1 MLFIIVQKKI
11 KVYTFVHKGIILLP
25 NNDIRLEF
33 QDNETKNIIDVSEMF
48 HDNKLLVIGQIDTIE
63 ESTNIS
69 ELPKIG
75 VISKINHKVKLP
87 NGNIRVTISGI
98 SRAYVHEYMNLNNKL
113 DSLECITSEILENK
127 PDVATE
133 PIILKKLYNEFE
145 KHIRIVPY
153 ITNSILST
161 LVTVKTLS
169 QMTDIIANQISST
182 NERLNEYLLT
192 FDINTRVEMVLKDI
206 YQEQEMYKIEKE
218 LEQKVKKSIDNS
230 QKEYFLREKIKV
242 IREELGDVSSKDE
255 EIDSLREKLNVLD
268 APKHIKDRLNN
279 EIRKLD
285 SLTNLSPEINVVRTY
300 IDWLFD
306 LPWNSVTTD
315 NDDLRD
321 VKKKFDE
328 SHYGLEKVKE
338 RIIEYLA
345 VKKVKGNMNGPI
357 ICLVGPPGVG
367 KTSLAF
373 SVAHAM
379 NRKFTKISV
388 GGLHDECEIIGH
400 RRSYLGAEPGRIIQ
414 GLKKAG
420 SSNPVFLIDEIDK
433 MTKDIKGDPASA
445 LLDVLDPEQNKCFRD
460 NYIEEEIDLSNV
472 MFLATANYIE
482 DIPEALRDRLEIIRL
497 SGYTEFEKL
506 DIVKTH
512 LLKKICDEHGLN
524 YEKINIS
531 DNVILKIIRNYT
543 KEAGVRELERQL
555 ATIVRKIITKLVM
568 NNIKIDRINILEK
581 DLEKYLGKIKFLD
594 SEAMDVS
601 QIGVV
606 NGLAYTQFG
615 GDTLPIEVNYFKGN
629 GNLVLTGSLGDVMK
643 ESAQIALSYIKAN
656 YKKFKIDY
664 EKLTSNDIHIH
675 VPEGATPKDGP
686 SAGVTLTTALISA
699 FSNLKI
705 DKTLAMTGEIT
716 LRGKV
721 LPIGGL
727 KEKSMGAYR
736 NGIKRIIIPKEN
748 IRDLDD
754 VPTEVKRCME
764 YIPVSTYDDIYK
776 VIKESEREIVHV

>member
-1 MLFIIVQKKI
+1 MKKI
-11 KVYTFVHKGIILLP
+11 NLPVIVLKGIILLP

-87 NGNIRVTISGI
+87 NGNIRITISGI

-255 EIDSLREKLNVLD
+255 EIDSLREKLNALD

-754 VPTEVKRCME
+754 VPTEVKKCME

>member
-1 MLFIIVQKKI
+1 MKKI
-11 KVYTFVHKGIILLP
+11 NLPVIVLKGIILLP

-255 EIDSLREKLNVLD
+255 EIDGLREKLNALD

-345 VKKVKGNMNGPI
+345 VKKVKDNMNGPI

-388 GGLHDECEIIGH
+388 GGLHDECEIK
-400 RRSYLGAEPGRIIQ
+400 

-754 VPTEVKRCME
+754 VPTEVKKCME

-776 VIKESEREIVHV
+776 VIKESEREIIHV

>member
-1 MLFIIVQKKI
+1 MKKI
-11 KVYTFVHKGIILLP
+11 NLPVIVLKGIILLP

-98 SRAYVHEYMNLNNKL
+98 SRAYVHEYMNLN
-113 DSLECITSEILENK
+113 NK

-255 EIDSLREKLNVLD
+255 EIDGLREKLNALD

-345 VKKVKGNMNGPI
+345 VKKVKDNMNGPI

-754 VPTEVKRCME
+754 VPTEVKKCME

-776 VIKESEREIVHV
+776 VIKESEREIIHV

>member
-1 MLFIIVQKKI
+1 MKKI
-11 KVYTFVHKGIILLP
+11 NLPVIVLKGIILLP

-255 EIDSLREKLNVLD
+255 EIDSLREKLNALD

-388 GGLHDECEIIGH
+388 GGLHDESEIIGH

-754 VPTEVKRCME
+754 VPTEVKKCME

-776 VIKESEREIVHV
+776 VIKESEREIIHV

>member
-1 MLFIIVQKKI
+1 MKKI
-11 KVYTFVHKGIILLP
+11 NLPVIVLKGIILLP

-255 EIDSLREKLNVLD
+255 EIDSLREKLNALD

-568 NNIKIDRINILEK
+568 NNTKIDRINILEK

>member
-1 MLFIIVQKKI
+1 MKKI
-11 KVYTFVHKGIILLP
+11 NLPVIVLKGIILLP

-255 EIDSLREKLNVLD
+255 EIDSLREKLNALD

-321 VKKKFDE
+321 VKKKFNE

-754 VPTEVKRCME
+754 VPTEVKKCME

-776 VIKESEREIVHV
+776 VIKESEREIIHV

>member
-1 MLFIIVQKKI
+1 MKKI
-11 KVYTFVHKGIILLP
+11 NLPVIVLKGIILLP

-242 IREELGDVSSKDE
+242 IREELGDVSSKEE
-255 EIDSLREKLNVLD
+255 EIDSLREKLNTLD

-568 NNIKIDRINILEK
+568 NNIRIDRINILEK

-776 VIKESEREIVHV
+776 VIKESEREIIHV

>member
-1 MLFIIVQKKI
+1 MKKI
-11 KVYTFVHKGIILLP
+11 NLPVIVLKGIILLP

-255 EIDSLREKLNVLD
+255 EIDSLREKLNALD

-568 NNIKIDRINILEK
+568 NNIRIDRINILEK

>member
-1 MLFIIVQKKI
+1 MKKI
-11 KVYTFVHKGIILLP
+11 NLPVMVLKGIILLP

-33 QDNETKNIIDVSEMF
+33 KDNETKNIVDVSEMF
-48 HDNKLLVIGQIDTIE
+48 HDNRLLIIGQIDTVE
-63 ESTNIS
+63 ESTRIND
-69 ELPKIG
+69 LPKVG
-75 VISKINHKVKLP
+75 VISKICHKVKLP

-98 SRAYVHEYMNLNNKL
+98 SRAYVHEYMNLNNNL
-113 DSLECITSEILENK
+113 ESLECIVSEVLENK

-133 PIILKKLYNEFE
+133 PVILKKLYNEFE
-145 KHIRIVPY
+145 NHIRIVPY

-161 LVTVKTLS
+161 LVSVKTLS
-169 QMTDIIANQISST
+169 QMTDIIANQVSST

-218 LEQKVKKSIDNS
+218 LEQKVKKSIDTG

-242 IREELGDVSSKDE
+242 IREELGDLNSKDE
-255 EIDSLREKLNVLD
+255 EIDELRVKLDNLD
-268 APKHIKDRLNN
+268 APNHIKERLNN

-285 SLTNLSPEINVVRTY
+285 SLTSLSPEVNVVRTY

-306 LPWNSVTTD
+306 LPWNIETIDSE
-315 NDDLRD
+315 DLRD
-321 VKKKFDE
+321 VKAKFDE

-345 VKKVKGNMNGPI
+345 VKKMKGNMNGPI

-373 SVAHAM
+373 SVANAI

-388 GGLHDECEIIGH
+388 GGLHDESEIIGH
-400 RRSYLGAEPGRIIQ
+400 RKSYLGAEPGRIIQ

-460 NYIEEEIDLSNV
+460 NYIEEETDLSNV

-506 DIVKTH
+506 GIVKSH
-512 LLKKICDEHGLN
+512 LLKKICENHGLD
-524 YEKINIS
+524 YIKLNIS
-531 DNVILKIIRNYT
+531 DTVILKIIRNYT

-555 ATIVRKIITKLVM
+555 STIIRKIVTKLVM
-568 NNIKIDRINILEK
+568 NNIKIEKINVLET
-581 DLEKYLGKIKFLD
+581 DLDKYLGKIKYVD
-594 SEAMDVS
+594 SDAIEES
-601 QIGVV
+601 QVGVV

-615 GDTLPIEVNYFKGN
+615 GDTLPIEVNFFKGQ

-664 EKLTSNDIHIH
+664 EKLTTNDIHIH
-675 VPEGATPKDGP
+675 VPEGSVPKDGP

-727 KEKSMGAYR
+727 KEKSLGAYR
-736 NGIKRIIIPKEN
+736 NGIKKIIIPKDN
-748 IRDLDD
+748 LRDLDD
-754 VPTEVKRCME
+754 IPKEVRDGLK
-764 YIPVSTYDDIYK
+764 YIPVSSYDDIYK
-776 VIKESEREIVHV
+776 VIKESEKVYINV

>member
-1 MLFIIVQKKI
+1 MKKI
-11 KVYTFVHKGIILLP
+11 NLPVIVLKGIILLP

-255 EIDSLREKLNVLD
+255 EIDSLREKLNALD

-568 NNIKIDRINILEK
+568 NNIRIDRINILEK

-736 NGIKRIIIPKEN
+736 NGITRIIIPKEN

-754 VPTEVKRCME
+754 VPTEVKRCMK

-776 VIKESEREIVHV
+776 VIKESEREIIHV

>member
-1 MLFIIVQKKI
+1 MKKI
-11 KVYTFVHKGIILLP
+11 NLPVIVLKGIILLP

-255 EIDSLREKLNVLD
+255 EIDSLREKLNALD

-705 DKTLAMTGEIT
+705 DKNLAMTGEIT

>member
-1 MLFIIVQKKI
+1 MKKI
-11 KVYTFVHKGIILLP
+11 NLPVIVLKGIILLP

-255 EIDSLREKLNVLD
+255 EIDSLREKLNALD

-543 KEAGVRELERQL
+543 KEAGVRELERQI

-754 VPTEVKRCME
+754 VPTEVKKCME

-776 VIKESEREIVHV
+776 VIKESEREIIHV

>member
-1 MLFIIVQKKI
+1 
-11 KVYTFVHKGIILLP
+11 
-25 NNDIRLEF
+25 
-33 QDNETKNIIDVSEMF
+33 MF

-255 EIDSLREKLNVLD
+255 EIDGLREKLNALD

-345 VKKVKGNMNGPI
+345 VKKVKDNMNGPI

-754 VPTEVKRCME
+754 VPTEVKKCME

-776 VIKESEREIVHV
+776 VIKESEREIIHV

>member
-1 MLFIIVQKKI
+1 MKKI
-11 KVYTFVHKGIILLP
+11 NLPVIVLKGIILLP

-568 NNIKIDRINILEK
+568 NNIRIDRINILEK

>member
-1 MLFIIVQKKI
+1 MKKI
-11 KVYTFVHKGIILLP
+11 NLPVIVLKGIILLP

-255 EIDSLREKLNVLD
+255 EIDSLREKLNALD

>member
-1 MLFIIVQKKI
+1 MKKI
-11 KVYTFVHKGIILLP
+11 NLPVIVLKGIILLP

-255 EIDSLREKLNVLD
+255 EIDGLREKLNALD

-345 VKKVKGNMNGPI
+345 VKKVKDNMNGPI

-754 VPTEVKRCME
+754 VPTEVKKCME

-776 VIKESEREIVHV
+776 VIKESEREIIHV

>member
-1 MLFIIVQKKI
+1 MKKI
-11 KVYTFVHKGIILLP
+11 NLPVIVLKGIILLP

-255 EIDSLREKLNVLD
+255 EIDSLREKLNALD

-345 VKKVKGNMNGPI
+345 VKKIKGNMNGPI

-705 DKTLAMTGEIT
+705 DKNLAMTGEIT

-776 VIKESEREIVHV
+776 VIKESEREIIHV

>member
-1 MLFIIVQKKI
+1 MKKI
-11 KVYTFVHKGIILLP
+11 NLPVIVLKGIILLP

-255 EIDSLREKLNVLD
+255 EIDSLREKLNALD

-285 SLTNLSPEINVVRTY
+285 SLTNLSPEINIVRTY

-388 GGLHDECEIIGH
+388 GGLHDESEIIGH

>member
-1 MLFIIVQKKI
+1 MKKI
-11 KVYTFVHKGIILLP
+11 NLPVIVLKGIILLP

-75 VISKINHKVKLP
+75 VISKVNHKVKLP

-255 EIDSLREKLNVLD
+255 EIDSLREKLNALD

-285 SLTNLSPEINVVRTY
+285 SLTNLSPEINIVRTY

-388 GGLHDECEIIGH
+388 GGLHDESEIIGH

-512 LLKKICDEHGLN
+512 LLKKICNEHGLN

>member
-1 MLFIIVQKKI
+1 MKKI
-11 KVYTFVHKGIILLP
+11 NLPVIVLKGIILLP

-754 VPTEVKRCME
+754 VPTEVKKCME

>member
-1 MLFIIVQKKI
+1 MKKI
-11 KVYTFVHKGIILLP
+11 NLPVIVLKGIILLP

-255 EIDSLREKLNVLD
+255 EIDGLREKLNALD

-345 VKKVKGNMNGPI
+345 VKKVKDNMNGPI

-643 ESAQIALSYIKAN
+643 ESAQIYIFMYLRAQLQKMAQ
-656 YKKFKIDY
+656 
-664 EKLTSNDIHIH
+664 
-675 VPEGATPKDGP
+675 VP
-686 SAGVTLTTALISA
+686 V
-699 FSNLKI
+699 
-705 DKTLAMTGEIT
+705 
-716 LRGKV
+716 
-721 LPIGGL
+721 
-727 KEKSMGAYR
+727 
-736 NGIKRIIIPKEN
+736 
-748 IRDLDD
+748 
-754 VPTEVKRCME
+754 
-764 YIPVSTYDDIYK
+764 
-776 VIKESEREIVHV
+776 

>member
-1 MLFIIVQKKI
+1 MKKI
-11 KVYTFVHKGIILLP
+11 NLPVIVLKGIILLP

-255 EIDSLREKLNVLD
+255 EIDSLREKLNALD

-306 LPWNSVTTD
+306 LPGNSVTTD

-776 VIKESEREIVHV
+776 VIKESEREIIHV

>member
-1 MLFIIVQKKI
+1 MKKI
-11 KVYTFVHKGIILLP
+11 NLPVIVLKGIILLP

-568 NNIKIDRINILEK
+568 NNIRIDRINILEK

-754 VPTEVKRCME
+754 VPTEVKKCME

>member
-1 MLFIIVQKKI
+1 
-11 KVYTFVHKGIILLP
+11 
-25 NNDIRLEF
+25 
-33 QDNETKNIIDVSEMF
+33 
-48 HDNKLLVIGQIDTIE
+48 
-63 ESTNIS
+63 
-69 ELPKIG
+69 
-75 VISKINHKVKLP
+75 
-87 NGNIRVTISGI
+87 
-98 SRAYVHEYMNLNNKL
+98 
-113 DSLECITSEILENK
+113 
-127 PDVATE
+127 
-133 PIILKKLYNEFE
+133 
-145 KHIRIVPY
+145 
-153 ITNSILST
+153 
-161 LVTVKTLS
+161 
-169 QMTDIIANQISST
+169 
-182 NERLNEYLLT
+182 
-192 FDINTRVEMVLKDI
+192 
-206 YQEQEMYKIEKE
+206 
-218 LEQKVKKSIDNS
+218 
-230 QKEYFLREKIKV
+230 
-242 IREELGDVSSKDE
+242 
-255 EIDSLREKLNVLD
+255 
-268 APKHIKDRLNN
+268 
-279 EIRKLD
+279 
-285 SLTNLSPEINVVRTY
+285 
-300 IDWLFD
+300 
-306 LPWNSVTTD
+306 
-315 NDDLRD
+315 
-321 VKKKFDE
+321 
-328 SHYGLEKVKE
+328 
-338 RIIEYLA
+338 
-345 VKKVKGNMNGPI
+345 MNGPI

-754 VPTEVKRCME
+754 VPTEVKKCME

-776 VIKESEREIVHV
+776 VIKESEREIIHV

>member
-1 MLFIIVQKKI
+1 MKKI
-11 KVYTFVHKGIILLP
+11 NLPVIVLKGIILLP

-75 VISKINHKVKLP
+75 VISKVNHKVKLP

-255 EIDSLREKLNVLD
+255 EIDSLREKLNALD

-306 LPWNSVTTD
+306 LPWNNITTD

-705 DKTLAMTGEIT
+705 DKNLAMTGEIT

-776 VIKESEREIVHV
+776 VIKESEREIIHV

>member
-1 MLFIIVQKKI
+1 MKKI
-11 KVYTFVHKGIILLP
+11 NLPVIVLKGIILLP

-255 EIDSLREKLNVLD
+255 EIDSLREKLNALD

-568 NNIKIDRINILEK
+568 NNIRIDRINILEK

-754 VPTEVKRCME
+754 VPTEVKKCME

>member
-1 MLFIIVQKKI
+1 MKKI
-11 KVYTFVHKGIILLP
+11 NLPVIVLKGIILLP

-242 IREELGDVSSKDE
+242 IREELGDVSSKEE
-255 EIDSLREKLNVLD
+255 EIDSLREKLNTLD

-285 SLTNLSPEINVVRTY
+285 SLTNLSPEINIVRTY

-306 LPWNSVTTD
+306 LPWNNITTD

-594 SEAMDVS
+594 SEAMVVS

-705 DKTLAMTGEIT
+705 DKNLAMTGEIT

-754 VPTEVKRCME
+754 VPTEVKRFME

-776 VIKESEREIVHV
+776 VIKESEREIVHA

>member
-1 MLFIIVQKKI
+1 MKKI
-11 KVYTFVHKGIILLP
+11 NLPVIVLKGIILLP

-255 EIDSLREKLNVLD
+255 EIDSLREKLNALD

-345 VKKVKGNMNGPI
+345 VKKVKCNMNGPI

-543 KEAGVRELERQL
+543 KEAGVRELERQI

-776 VIKESEREIVHV
+776 VIKESEREIIHV

>member
-1 MLFIIVQKKI
+1 MKKI
-11 KVYTFVHKGIILLP
+11 NLPVIVLKGIILLP

-255 EIDSLREKLNVLD
+255 EIDSLREKLNALD

-776 VIKESEREIVHV
+776 VIKESEREIIHV

>member
-1 MLFIIVQKKI
+1 MKKI
-11 KVYTFVHKGIILLP
+11 NLPVIVLKGIILLP

-255 EIDSLREKLNVLD
+255 EIDSLREKLNALD

-328 SHYGLEKVKE
+328 LHYGLEKVKE

>member
-1 MLFIIVQKKI
+1 MKKI
-11 KVYTFVHKGIILLP
+11 NLPVIVLKGIILLP

-33 QDNETKNIIDVSEMF
+33 QDNETKNVIDVSEMF

-433 MTKDIKGDPASA
+433 MAKDIKGDPASA

-568 NNIKIDRINILEK
+568 NNIRIDRINILEK

-754 VPTEVKRCME
+754 VPIEVKKCME

>member
-1 MLFIIVQKKI
+1 MKKI
-11 KVYTFVHKGIILLP
+11 NLPVIVLKGIILLP

-255 EIDSLREKLNVLD
+255 EIDSLREKLNALD

-321 VKKKFDE
+321 VKKKFNE

-776 VIKESEREIVHV
+776 VIKESEREIIHV